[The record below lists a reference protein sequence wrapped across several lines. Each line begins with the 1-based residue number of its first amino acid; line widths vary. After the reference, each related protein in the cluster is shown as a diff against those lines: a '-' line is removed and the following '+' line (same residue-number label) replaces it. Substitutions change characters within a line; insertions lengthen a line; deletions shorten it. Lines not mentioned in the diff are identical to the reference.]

1 MTAGKIESLFLPLQT
16 THHMAAFER
25 AGNQG
30 SQLLGIDVGTDLAAS
45 LPLLR
50 NRLQTVKPGTESLA
64 SFRSQ
69 LRIAIVGIDCRV
81 QQRAPSRHH
90 AGAPVSKVAHNLFE
104 AVNRIRNLLCAFEA
118 RIHCEFP
125 SVVERV
131 SRKLLLAPKMPVDS
145 ALF

>member
-1 MTAGKIESLFLPLQT
+1 MTAGKIEGLFLPLQT

-30 SQLLGIDVGTDLAAS
+30 SKLLGIDVGTDLAAS
-45 LPLLR
+45 LPLLG

-90 AGAPVSKVAHNLFE
+90 HGAPVSKVPHNLFE
-104 AVNRIRNLLCAFEA
+104 AVNRISNLLSSFET
-118 RIHCEFP
+118 RILCQVP
-125 SVVERV
+125 TLVECLSPTPPR
-131 SRKLLLAPKMPVDS
+131 SPQIPAD
-145 ALF
+145 

>member
-1 MTAGKIESLFLPLQT
+1 MTCGSGLRFPRANFCFEVFLQMTAGKIERLFLPLQT

-30 SQLLGIDVGTDLAAS
+30 SKLLGIDVGTDLAAS
-45 LPLLR
+45 LPLLG

-81 QQRAPSRHH
+81 QQRAPSR
-90 AGAPVSKVAHNLFE
+90 
-104 AVNRIRNLLCAFEA
+104 
-118 RIHCEFP
+118 
-125 SVVERV
+125 
-131 SRKLLLAPKMPVDS
+131 
-145 ALF
+145 

>member
-1 MTAGKIESLFLPLQT
+1 MAARKIKRIFLPLQT
-16 THHMAAFER
+16 THHMAAFKS

-30 SQLLGIDVGTDLAAS
+30 GQFRRIDVGTDLAAS
-45 LPLLR
+45 LPLLG

-81 QQRAPSRHH
+81 QQRASSRHH
-90 AGAPVSKVAHNLFE
+90 PGAPVSKVPHNLFE

-118 RIHCEFP
+118 RIYCEFP